1 MGSHIRKR
9 RFRPREGL
17 RPFELYS
24 LRGASLLVAV
34 VTCFF
39 VSANFSAHAALAWGE
54 TARQQAGTQ
63 DVLPSHPDGDATDT
77 QAAKSNRA
85 AHALA
90 EAEILNSKWEEEALR
105 QAVQKY
111 EQAASLWLSVSR
123 GKAADALRSAG
134 DVYFI
139 LSDYKQALR
148 YYRRAL
154 ATIRGTGDR
163 VEELRI
169 LNSIG
174 YSHIYVGEN
183 YKALNYAK
191 RVRDG
196 CRQLPSSASP
206 ARRYTLEAQAL
217 NNIGEIN
224 YAFGDLK
231 GSLKMFRKALE
242 LWTFADDRR
251 GLALAHLNLGYSYT
265 DIGDLPEAREQ
276 FHQALTLWQE
286 IGDRHGEALTLT
298 AFGSVHSFLG
308 DNQSALNSHAEALA
322 LFRKIGNHQGEA
334 AAINGEAQAYENLS
348 EYQKALE
355 NYQQALALYKS
366 VGNRDFVALNYYY
379 VGRVYFALKD
389 VAHARFYYLQALDLS
404 RVVGDK
410 QIEAH
415 VLKGIGIIDD
425 SEGNTADA
433 LKRFLTVLSLYDSVG
448 DRRGKAYTLNSIG
461 HLYYTADNRQRALD
475 YFKRALPLIRSTE
488 DSRGEALTLYNI
500 ARVERD
506 YGRLEEALSHVKG
519 SIAIIEASRVKVDSK
534 DLRTSYFARAHKH
547 YELYIDLL
555 MQLYGQRHSPGYSD
569 EAFIASERA
578 RSRSL
583 LDTLTEEKV
592 AADAESKDGLLTREQ
607 ELVQLLGAKREYRT
621 RLLGDKHTAADAE
634 KVAEEIRALS
644 REYEEVRAGIRE
656 QYPRYAAITQQAGLS
671 VPEIQAE
678 LGSGNTLLLEFSL
691 GDEKSYLWAVGTD
704 SVNGYELPGR
714 AVIESMVDRVYGLL
728 VARQLASGSADY
740 PRGKSVAASDSDY
753 LREAAELSRLLL
765 GPAAALLGNKR
776 LLIVADGRLHY
787 LPFEALPVPV
797 QSGEQ
802 SGPPQLLIDDHEIV
816 ELPSASILIA
826 IRREAAR
833 PVTGAKIVQVLAD
846 PVFDKSDPRVLQA
859 QIPTDGSPPA
869 EKSDDVYLQ
878 RALRTLNSDDA
889 STAIPRLPASLKEA
903 RGIMAVTPSGE
914 GSMVVGFEA
923 SRARVMSDDL
933 KNYRIIHFA
942 THGILDSDRPEMS
955 GLILSM
961 IDKDGNSQDGYL
973 RLRDVYNL
981 NMQADLVVLSACR
994 TGLGRD
1000 VEGEGLIGLTRG
1012 FMYAGSRGVVASLWK
1027 VDDEATAELMK
1038 NFYAF
1043 MLRDGLPPAAA
1054 LRAAKQVIRSNG
1066 RWRSPYFWAG
1076 FVLQGEYTVNFTS
1089 PKAKSHGYAA
1099 PLLFLLTP
1107 TAAGLFLWLA
1117 RRKRLRALS
1126 STTSFRPT
1134 AKPGAH

>member
-1 MGSHIRKR
+1 MGQHIKKL
-9 RFRPREGL
+9 RFRPRGGL
-17 RPFELYS
+17 RLFELHP
-24 LRGASLLVAV
+24 LRGASLLLAV
-34 VTCFF
+34 VTCLFA
-39 VSANFSAHAALAWGE
+39 STNFSAPAALAGAK
-54 TARQQAGTQ
+54 TARRQAKTQ
-63 DVLPSHPDGDATDT
+63 DVLPSHPDGEAADT
-77 QAAKSNRA
+77 QAANSDLASR
-85 AHALA
+85 ALA

-148 YYRRAL
+148 YYGRAFT
-154 ATIRGTGDR
+154 TIKGTGDR
-163 VEELRI
+163 AEELRI

-174 YSHIYVGEN
+174 YSHIYLGEN
-183 YKALNYAK
+183 NKALSYAK

-196 CRQLPSSASP
+196 CRQLPPSASL
-206 ARRYTLEAQAL
+206 ASRYALEAQAV
-217 NNIGEIN
+217 NSIGEIY

-231 GSLKMFRKALE
+231 GSLKMFRQALE
-242 LWTFADDRR
+242 LWTSADDRR

-276 FHQALTLWQE
+276 FNQALNLWRE
-286 IGDRHGEALTLT
+286 VRDKHGEALTLT
-298 AFGSVHSFLG
+298 AFGSLHAFLG

-322 LFRKIGNHQGEA
+322 LFLKIGNHQGEA

-355 NYQQALALYKS
+355 NYQQALKLYQF

-389 VAHARFYYLQALDLS
+389 VANARLYYSQALDLS
-404 RVVGDK
+404 RVVRDK

-433 LKRFLTVLSLYDSVG
+433 LKRFLKVLSLYNSVG

-475 YFKRALPLIRSTE
+475 YFRSALPLIRSTE
-488 DSRGEALTLYNI
+488 DRRGEALTLYNI

-506 YGRLEEALSHVKG
+506 YGRLEEALSHIKG

-555 MQLYGQRHSPGYSD
+555 MQLYGRQHSPIYSD

-578 RSRSL
+578 RARSL
-583 LDTLTEEKV
+583 LDTLTEEKI
-592 AADAESKDGLLTREQ
+592 AADAEPKDGLLTREQ
-607 ELVQLLGAKREYRT
+607 ELAQLLSAKKEYRT

-634 KVAEEIRALS
+634 QVAEDIRVLS

-656 QYPRYAAITQQAGLS
+656 QYPRYATITQPAGLS
-671 VPEIQAE
+671 VAEVQAE
-678 LGSGNTLLLEFSL
+678 LGAGNTLLLEFSL

-704 SVNGYELPGR
+704 SVKGYELPGR
-714 AVIESMVDRVYGLL
+714 AVIESMADRVYGLL
-728 VARQLASGSADY
+728 VARQLAPGGADS
-740 PRGKSVAASDSDY
+740 PRGKSVADSDSDY
-753 LREAAELSRLLL
+753 VREAAELSRLLL

-787 LPFEALPVPV
+787 LPFEALPVPM

-802 SGPPQLLIDDHEIV
+802 SGPPRLLIDDHEIV

-833 PVTGAKIVQVLAD
+833 PLASAKIVQVLAD

-859 QIPTDGSPPA
+859 PSPADGSPPA
-869 EKSDDVYLQ
+869 EKSDDIYLQ
-878 RALRTLNSDDA
+878 RALRTLNSDDT
-889 STAIPRLPASLKEA
+889 STTIPRLPASLKEA

-923 SRARVMSDDL
+923 SRSRVMSDDL

-961 IDKDGNSQDGYL
+961 IDRDGNSQDGYL

-1043 MLRDGLPPAAA
+1043 MLRDGLTPAAA

-1076 FVLQGEYTVNFTS
+1076 FVLQGEYTENFAP
-1089 PKAKSHGYAA
+1089 PKAKSHSYEVS
-1099 PLLFLLTP
+1099 LLFVIIP
-1107 TAAGLFLWLA
+1107 TAAGLFLWRA
-1117 RRKRLRALS
+1117 KRKRLRALS
-1126 STTSFRPT
+1126 SANRFRPT